1 MCNFVPI
8 SGFVSVV
15 YILCEQNIKFFLFLL
30 DEEGNDVEEGMCV
43 MNSHVNIT
51 AKRRKQWTP
60 ETFQECLLC
69 YDHSKDQDKQ
79 ASHRTTD

>member
-51 AKRRKQWTP
+51 AKQRKQ
-60 ETFQECLLC
+60 
-69 YDHSKDQDKQ
+69 
-79 ASHRTTD
+79 

>member
-30 DEEGNDVEEGMCV
+30 DEEGNGVEEGMCV

-51 AKRRKQWTP
+51 AKRRKQ
-60 ETFQECLLC
+60 
-69 YDHSKDQDKQ
+69 
-79 ASHRTTD
+79 